1 MVRFILVFLTV
12 YTCMNTLVYYQA
24 RKLLPVRTDVRS
36 AFILFLLLM
45 VMAPICTRLLE
56 KNGYEWSATM
66 MAYAGYYWMGFV
78 FLSLWGFLAIGV
90 VGLASRLVNTV
101 LRTNL
106 PSFSGE
112 IATAFVFA
120 SVLAICVYG
129 HMEARCVTVERI
141 PVKTDKLPERIHLL
155 KIAQISDVHL
165 GIINGKNRLQKIV
178 DLILE
183 EKPDLLVSTGDLVDG
198 DMAGDGEIQQLLR
211 QIQPPLGKYAVTGNH
226 EFYAGLTQALET
238 MERSGFHVLRGEATT
253 IGGVLNIVGID
264 DPAIEPTT
272 DERSLLASTGN
283 GLFTLFLKHRP
294 EVLQESR
301 GLFDLQLSGHTHRGQ
316 IFPFRL
322 FTGLAYPL
330 QNGLHDLEGGSKI
343 YTSRG
348 SGTWGPPMRVLSPP
362 EITIIE
368 LFR

>member
-1 MVRFILVFLTV
+1 
-12 YTCMNTLVYYQA
+12 MNTLVYYQA

-36 AFILFLLLM
+36 AFIFFLLLM

-56 KNGYEWSATM
+56 RNGYEWPATLT
-66 MAYAGYYWMGFV
+66 AYAGYYWMGFV

-106 PSFSGE
+106 PSFSGK
-112 IATAFVFA
+112 IATAFVFT

-141 PVKTDKLPERIHLL
+141 QVKTDKLPERIHRL

-165 GIINGKNRLQKIV
+165 GIINGKNRLQTIV
-178 DLILE
+178 GLIHE

-211 QIQPPLGKYAVTGNH
+211 QIQPSFGKYAVTGNH

-238 MERSGFHVLRGEATT
+238 MDRAGFRVLRGEATT
-253 IGGVLNIVGID
+253 IDGVLNIVGID
-264 DPAIEPTT
+264 DPAIEPIT

-283 GLFTLFLKHRP
+283 RLFTLFLKHRP
-294 EVLQESR
+294 EVLQESL

-330 QNGLHDLEGGSKI
+330 QNGLHDLEAGSKI

-362 EITIIE
+362 EVTIIE